1 MLKLDSQLK
10 ISEYRNLYD
19 IIISQDH
26 ILRKIKDNI
35 DFSFV
40 NPMLKKSYCETF
52 GRPAK
57 EPEMMFKL
65 LFLKKLYDSSDEVL
79 IQNAN
84 VNMAYKYFLDLDPE
98 DGLVDSSLLT
108 KFRKLRITDDI
119 LEEMLCETIR
129 QAIEKGLIKSRAI
142 IVDATHTKASAKKE
156 TPTQILR
163 RLTKELRKEIY
174 RTQLELS
181 DRFPEKPV
189 ETADLSDEIEYSKQL
204 LESVRS
210 AVDEFGTARSKKL
223 LAKVSDLLKNDK
235 IKDIQS
241 AVDEDAK
248 MGYKSEDNSFFGYK
262 THIAMTEERI
272 ITGIEV
278 TTGEAPDG
286 PELVSLIEK
295 SVANG
300 IEVKE
305 VIGDTAYSGSDNLK
319 YAEENK
325 IAIIAKLN
333 PIISSGIGRKREG
346 FEYNKDADMYQCPA
360 GHLALRKS
368 KEERSKTSKKSNTND
383 RMIYYFDTKKCRVC
397 PLRDGC
403 YKDGARAKRYS
414 VTIHSDM
421 HDKQMEFEESDFF
434 KERSRERY
442 KIEAKNAESKQI
454 HGLDTADSV
463 GVKAMRIQ
471 SYFTAFTA
479 NIKRIVKLNEA
490 VMATKDLSLSAS
502 ILFSRLCNTFIAYRN
517 FSLLLSK
524 IV

>member
-1 MLKLDSQLK
+1 MLRLDSQLK

-19 IIISQDH
+19 IIVSEDH

-40 NPMLKKSYCETF
+40 NPMLKRSYCETF

-65 LFLKKLYDSSDEVL
+65 LFLKKLYDLSDELL

-84 VNMAYKYFLDLDPE
+84 VNMAYKYFLDLNPE
-98 DGLVDSSLLT
+98 DSLVDSSLLT

-119 LEEMLCETIR
+119 LEEMLCETVK
-129 QAIEKGLIKSRAI
+129 QAIEKGLIKSSAI
-142 IVDATHTKASAKKE
+142 IVDATHTKAAAKKE

-163 RLTKELRKEIY
+163 KLTKELRKEIY
-174 RTQLELS
+174 RTQFELS
-181 DRFPEKPV
+181 EKFPEKPL
-189 ETADLSDEIEYSKQL
+189 ETADLSEEIEYSKQL
-204 LESVRS
+204 IESLGN
-210 AVDEFGTARSKKL
+210 AVDEFGTEKSKKL
-223 LAKVSDLLKNDK
+223 FTKIADLLKNDK
-235 IKDIQS
+235 IKEIQS
-241 AVDEDAK
+241 LADEDAK
-248 MGYKSEDNSFFGYK
+248 LGYKSEDNSFFGYK

-272 ITGIEV
+272 ITGLDV

-286 PELVSLIEK
+286 PELVSLIEQ

-319 YAEENK
+319 YAEENE
-325 IAIIAKLN
+325 IAIIAKLH
-333 PIISSGIGRKREG
+333 PIISNGTGRKREG
-346 FEYNKDADMYQCPA
+346 FEFNKDADMYQCPA
-360 GHLALRKS
+360 GHLALWKS
-368 KEERSKTSKKSNTND
+368 KEERSKTSKTDNTND
-383 RMIYYFDTKKCRVC
+383 RMIYYFDTKKCKVC

-414 VTIHSDM
+414 VTIYSDI
-421 HDKQMEFEESDFF
+421 HDKQLEFEESDYF

-442 KIEAKNAESKQI
+442 KIEAKNAELKQN
-454 HGLDTADSV
+454 HGLDTADSL
-463 GVKAMRIQ
+463 GVKSMRLQ
-471 SYFTAFTA
+471 SYFTAITA

-490 VMATKDLSLSAS
+490 AKSNVEDSIQDSFSFFYTFLMKKICATTA
-502 ILFSRLCNTFIAYRN
+502 
-517 FSLLLSK
+517 
-524 IV
+524 